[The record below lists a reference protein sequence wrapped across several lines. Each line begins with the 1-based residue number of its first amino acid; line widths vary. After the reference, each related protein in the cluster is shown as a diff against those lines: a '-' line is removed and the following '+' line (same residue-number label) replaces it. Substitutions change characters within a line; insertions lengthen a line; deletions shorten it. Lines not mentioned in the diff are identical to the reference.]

1 MESTKREVYL
11 KIIHDQRMHIKNENH
26 MSKQKEVYFRKKCI
40 TKIFDL
46 YKQAAKCKIVRS

>member
-11 KIIHDQRMHIKNENH
+11 KIIHIKNENN
-26 MSKQKEVYFRKKCI
+26 MPKQKEVYFRKKCI